1 MPDLK
6 IGELARRAETSA
18 PTVRYY
24 EQIGLLPAA
33 GRRNGGHRCYD
44 EEDVRRLTFIR
55 RCRDAGFSIEEVRTL
70 TMLVRDGRRS
80 CSEARDLARSR
91 LEAVRAKLDELTA
104 LKKTLARF
112 VDDSETTCA
121 GGPGPDCTILQ
132 ELSQPRLV
140 HRARQQSPSSR

>member
-1 MPDLK
+1 ICVPDLK
-6 IGELARRAETSA
+6 IGELARRAETNA

-80 CSEARDLARSR
+80 CSEARDLAKSQ
-91 LEAVRAKLDELTA
+91 LEAISAKLDELTA
-104 LKKTLARF
+104 LKNE
-112 VDDSETTCA
+112 VDPERGTA
-121 GGPGPDCTILQ
+121 G
-132 ELSQPRLV
+132 
-140 HRARQQSPSSR
+140 AAF